1 MSSTTRTGYLLCVI
15 AAIVWAGT
23 APGIK
28 YLLDVYQVPGVTLAL
43 WRDVFVT
50 IVAGAVVFIR
60 YPQAFRLKRSELIPL
75 IILGVVSIGIYHA
88 LWIWSV
94 SLNGAAIA
102 VVLIYL
108 FPTFVTIG
116 ARFMF
121 AEQLRWPQMVGLL
134 LSIIGMVLLVKLYD
148 PAQIKLNWLGI
159 TVGLTTAVLQAFY
172 VLYTQRAVQTV
183 NPWASL
189 TITMA
194 SGSVALLV
202 ILLCAPLTGITNPPG
217 LFQVGN
223 YVAWLILL
231 ALAIGPT
238 LGGYALFNLSLKHIP
253 ASVGGLILV
262 LEAPTASAIAII
274 FLGERLAALQ
284 FVGVA
289 LVLVSIV
296 LPTRLSK
303 RSPGLTHAHE

>member
-134 LSIIGMVLLVKLYD
+134 LSIIGMVLL
-148 PAQIKLNWLGI
+148 A
-159 TVGLTTAVLQAFY
+159 
-172 VLYTQRAVQTV
+172 
-183 NPWASL
+183 
-189 TITMA
+189 
-194 SGSVALLV
+194 
-202 ILLCAPLTGITNPPG
+202 
-217 LFQVGN
+217 
-223 YVAWLILL
+223 
-231 ALAIGPT
+231 
-238 LGGYALFNLSLKHIP
+238 
-253 ASVGGLILV
+253 
-262 LEAPTASAIAII
+262 AIAAD
-274 FLGERLAALQ
+274 LWW
-284 FVGVA
+284 
-289 LVLVSIV
+289 
-296 LPTRLSK
+296 
-303 RSPGLTHAHE
+303 

>member
-1 MSSTTRTGYLLCVI
+1 MTPSRRTGLILCTI

-28 YLLDVYQVPGVTLAL
+28 YLLDVYRVPGVTLAF

-50 IVAGAVVFIR
+50 IAVMGILLVRNRAALRVSRADFT
-60 YPQAFRLKRSELIPL
+60 PL
-75 IILGVVSIGIYHA
+75 ALLGVVSIGIYHA

-121 AEQLRWPQMVGLL
+121 GEQLRTVQVIGLL
-134 LSIIGMVLLVKLYD
+134 LSLLGMGLLVKLYD
-148 PAQIKLNWLGI
+148 PEQIKLNWLGI
-159 TVGLTTAVLQAFY
+159 VVGLTTAVLQAFY
-172 VLYTQRAVQTV
+172 VLYTQKAVRTV

-189 TITMA
+189 GITMA
-194 SGSVALLV
+194 TGSLTLLAML
-202 ILLCAPLTGITNPPG
+202 IAAPLVVGQAAAPGI
-217 LFQVGN
+217 FQVGDLT
-223 YVAWLILL
+223 AWLILL

-238 LGGYALFNLSLKHIP
+238 LGGYALFNLSLQHIP
-253 ASVGGLILV
+253 ASTGGLILV
-262 LEAPTASAIAII
+262 LEAPVASAIAIL
-274 FLGERLAALQ
+274 FLGEQLMALQ
-284 FVGVA
+284 YVGMA
-289 LVLVSIV
+289 LIFVSIL
-296 LPTRLSK
+296 LPT
-303 RSPGLTHAHE
+303 LTKKADA